1 MSGCIG
7 FFYKGY
13 FPREGDFGCFIPER
27 ALHSAAALNTF
38 LDSVIMTHANE
49 RPGAAAVSPKI
60 HPFFWWNALEIR
72 NHLIIKTRN
81 ERERLVFCFLT
92 SQWPGHNRRED
103 IT

>member
-7 FFYKGY
+7 FFLYKGY

-49 RPGAAAVSPKI
+49 RDLELLQFPLKSIPSFGGMRWK
-60 HPFFWWNALEIR
+60 LEI
-72 NHLIIKTRN
+72 I
-81 ERERLVFCFLT
+81 
-92 SQWPGHNRRED
+92 
-103 IT
+103 